1 MQVRS
6 IKAEF
11 SPSFGV
17 YITDDCLIGKLNLKK
32 KEKRKT
38 RLSDWKTISLE
49 INTELDLHTKELEK
63 QRQCALLRVLWKDAE
78 QKLLLSIGIFETKN

>member
-11 SPSFGV
+11 SPSFGI
-17 YITDDCLIGKLNLKK
+17 YITADCSIGKLNLKK
-32 KEKRKT
+32 KKKT
-38 RLSDWKTISLE
+38 RLWDWKHISLE

-63 QRQCALLRVLWKDAE
+63 QRQCAVLRGL
-78 QKLLLSIGIFETKN
+78 

>member
-49 INTELDLHTKELEK
+49 SNTELDLHTKELEK
-63 QRQCALLRVLWKDAE
+63 QRQCAVLRGLWKDAE